1 MRIQISGL
9 ILDAR
14 RGGRLLLG
22 ASAFAACLVVISASA
37 QTIKGAVLA
46 KNEPHHHLAYE
57 DAELRVL
64 RVSVP
69 AKDTTLLHEHGPD
82 YFWVALGASEVVN
95 ARLGQPDAAI
105 KSMDLSIHYT
115 MGKFAHVARNPGSA
129 QFNNI
134 TVELLALHSN
144 VKNRCEEA
152 VAKATMDCPTSKKAT
167 PRPAAYPAF
176 DTDQMQVEL
185 VTVAPGAILKGR
197 AGGPKG
203 SWLITLDTTVT
214 KDLMH
219 IVAPATKWVGGTM
232 HAPAGVIWQVHS
244 ASTEPIKLISVR
256 AK

>member
-1 MRIQISGL
+1 MRTRKSALRFGAGSL
-9 ILDAR
+9 GATVLGA
-14 RGGRLLLG
+14 LLL
-22 ASAFAACLVVISASA
+22 AVPASA

-46 KNEPHHHLAYE
+46 KHEPHHHLAYE

-82 YFWVALGASEVVN
+82 YFWIALGASDVIN

-105 KSMDLSIHYT
+105 KSTDLSIHYT
-115 MGKFAHVARNPGSA
+115 VGKFAHVARNPGTA
-129 QFNNI
+129 PFNNI
-134 TVELLALHSN
+134 TVELLTPHSN

-152 VAKATMDCPTSKKAT
+152 VAQQALDCPSPANAM
-167 PRPAAYPAF
+167 PRPAEYPAF

-185 VTVAPGAILKGR
+185 VTVAPGAALNGR

-203 SWLITLDTTVT
+203 SWLIALDTAVT
-214 KDLMH
+214 KDLIH
-219 IVAPATKWVGGTM
+219 IVAPAVRWVGGTM
-232 HAPAGVIWQVHS
+232 HAPGGAVWQVHN
-244 ASTEPIKLISVR
+244 ASTAPIKLISVR